1 MSTALTTHAQDKG
14 LRHQFA
20 DAAGSVLDFCR
31 KLYAAHGGS
40 VGPAP
45 RREKTMN
52 PAQLH
57 ALADRY
63 EAYSPT
69 LATELR
75 SLAARA

>member
-1 MSTALTTHAQDKG
+1 MSTATLTQVQDKG
-14 LRHQFA
+14 LRRQFA

-40 VGPAP
+40 PAP

-69 LATELR
+69 LASELR